1 MSGLMYIANFAIIE
15 SNTADQFNSMAQIF
29 RPNFLDIKFFREQK
43 ITYTPF
49 PRQKLKATA
58 I

>member
-1 MSGLMYIANFAIIE
+1 MYIANFAIIE